1 MARTRGST
9 TPESGSASASETRV
23 EAAASSSARA
33 RQNSV
38 AFGRATRKISRANAP
53 PRRPVAPVKKIPPA
67 RETTNDR
74 RRGDWESA
82 ATNPPTSPRASRAS
96 LAKADA
102 SLNISSV
109 ESAPRGIHADLET
122 TPTSVP
128 PERAEPHTAP
138 QCFAAA
144 AAAVAAAAAARL
156 GVSAA
161 MRSAGVS
168 ARHVASS
175 RRSAA
180 SILCAASDAPPDAAN
195 PRSGSA
201 SSSESPS
208 LEGSVSRI
216 TRAASAVM
224 RATRS
229 SSFSPSSFGSLRS
242 RPRRLSGRTTV
253 SSARLS
259 RLGADEPATA
269 VRGILSS
276 VTTREGTAA
285 LGTLASIHARA
296 SSSKSEDTDASSRYV
311 VRRTTNATTVAAR
324 SSSSRLEPSRPFDS
338 STTIRLAT
346 HAHSATSGCARSAS
360 SAATRSTRAP
370 RTFASVAPPPRP
382 RSRIRPSARRV
393 ARSPVAYQRAPFA
406 STPNRDAFADAPP
419 APRYPSANAGPPRY
433 KYPEVQEGDSDEL
446 ANSRG

>member
-38 AFGRATRKISRANAP
+38 ASGRATRKISRANAP

-74 RRGDWESA
+74 RRGDWGSS
-82 ATNPPTSPRASRAS
+82 ATNPPTSPRASRTS

-102 SLNISSV
+102 SSNISSV

-128 PERAEPHTAP
+128 PERAEPHAAP
-138 QCFAAA
+138 RCFA
-144 AAAVAAAAAARL
+144 AAAAAARL

-229 SSFSPSSFGSLRS
+229 SSSSSFSFGSLRS

-253 SSARLS
+253 SRARLS

-269 VRGILSS
+269 VRGSLSS

-285 LGTLASIHARA
+285 LGTLANIHARA
-296 SSSKSEDTDASSRYV
+296 SSSKSEDTDASSRCV

-393 ARSPVAYQRAPFA
+393 AQSPVAYQRAPFA